1 MELETVS
8 ELARQKFYLHL
19 SLCHVPVS
27 PLCQRDKS
35 SWLSCLAMSVGRG
48 GARPPWQQHRCLQS
62 CCPLCYSAA
71 VLWQQHK
78 CCSRKDGVLAL
89 PYLLGRTRSSLCGLS
104 VYKGLSWEKG
114 KKNIVDHEGEEW
126 EGILTESKICFIKSK
141 MKTSACM
148 FSGAKCKSGSE

>member
-48 GARPPWQQHRCLQS
+48 GAGPPWQQHRCLQS

-114 KKNIVDHEGEEW
+114 KKTLLI
-126 EGILTESKICFIKSK
+126 
-141 MKTSACM
+141 MKGR
-148 FSGAKCKSGSE
+148 SGKGS